1 MISRFARSFM
11 LMVIA
16 LLVLAMVGFL
26 HPPARSYIDPWTGQL
41 FGEGG
46 VESSLNIQKPKM
58 PWEGGSAK
66 GGVIMSKLGNATAK
80 AELGRASWKLLH
92 TMTLRYPEEPTE
104 DERNALDTYFHLFSR
119 LYPCGECAAEF
130 QELLKKYPPQTSNRR
145 SASLW
150 LCFVHNEVN
159 KRLEKPEFDCAHLD
173 ETYDCG
179 CGDDP
184 VKDHTGKEKEKD
196 DMDLERDSSKD
207 DLTGAGL
214 VREGIKVVE
223 RFFEVPLD
231 HGNPSGEK
239 IRVFARN
246 MIPRSKAKT
255 KEDEDKLPF
264 LVYLQGG
271 PGFEV
276 PLQSSFGFAAEIHDR
291 GYQTLWLDQR
301 GTGLSTPF
309 SYETLPANVKTDQE
323 IANYLKYFRADSI
336 VKDCEVIRK
345 ILLGHRE
352 KETEQK
358 WSIMGQSFGGFCA
371 MTYLSF
377 FPQGLKE
384 VFITGGLA
392 PLIDQPDVNYEHTIQ
407 KVIVRNKVYYEKYPR
422 DIKRASTGHSQL
434 LGVQQCSAPQW
445 WSPNSGIDRVH
456 QIVLRAANDLE
467 LYNKLTYKLLQTVE
481 ICHHFDENPIYAI
494 LHEPIYCQG
503 HAANWA
509 ASRVVQKHPQFS
521 WANVKTLA
529 DTEPLYFTGE
539 MIFPGV
545 FDDYSNLRPLKGA
558 AELIAQ
564 DASWG
569 PLYDIEQLKK
579 NEVPVTTATYYEDM
593 YVPFELSQQT
603 ASTIKNT
610 EQYITNQLQHGG
622 IREDPKDLMRRLF
635 QISKREHD

>member
-1 MISRFARSFM
+1 MA
-11 LMVIA
+11 
-16 LLVLAMVGFL
+16 
-26 HPPARSYIDPWTGQL
+26 
-41 FGEGG
+41 
-46 VESSLNIQKPKM
+46 SLN
-58 PWEGGSAK
+58 
-66 GGVIMSKLGNATAK
+66 
-80 AELGRASWKLLH
+80 
-92 TMTLRYPEEPTE
+92 EP
-104 DERNALDTYFHLFSR
+104 
-119 LYPCGECAAEF
+119 
-130 QELLKKYPPQTSNRR
+130 
-145 SASLW
+145 
-150 LCFVHNEVN
+150 
-159 KRLEKPEFDCAHLD
+159 
-173 ETYDCG
+173 ETYYY
-179 CGDDP
+179 
-184 VKDHTGKEKEKD
+184 K
-196 DMDLERDSSKD
+196 
-207 DLTGAGL
+207 
-214 VREGIKVVE
+214 EGIKVVE

-384 VFITGGLA
+384 LFITGGLA

-422 DIKRASTGHSQL
+422 DIKRVRDILNYLESNNVQL
-434 LGVQQCSAPQW
+434 PNGGRLTVRRWQQLGIDFGMQG
-445 WSPNSGIDRVH
+445 GIDRVH

-481 ICHHFDENPIYAI
+481 SCHHFDENPIYAI

-521 WANVKTLA
+521 WAN
-529 DTEPLYFTGE
+529 
-539 MIFPGV
+539 IFPGV